1 MLARDYECHHDIAL
15 VNGGENREGNLRP
28 AHRWCHRLA
37 TNADVAEKSRV
48 YRKRAT
54 HVVGRK
60 PRRITRWRN
69 FRGEIITKP
78 RERF

>member
-1 MLARDYECHHDIAL
+1 
-15 VNGGENREGNLRP
+15 
-28 AHRWCHRLA
+28 
-37 TNADVAEKSRV
+37 V